1 MKEVRVKRRN
11 LLAANIIL
19 MIISI
24 IGCKYIFEVE
34 TTKKVYAA
42 ETVKILEENRNPVFA
57 IEKIEL
63 WSSAYAKDNSEGDLK
78 DIDISQFT
86 DIILYVD
93 NKLKSDEITAENTVS
108 QLFIDNIK
116 IESEAENG
124 ERIFNYKNPY
134 NAGKYVELSNW
145 QGDGIL
151 FNVLNTNEKNKNA
164 DYDANVFYTDCSNPI
179 SLSLVNKNIL
189 TGCEVNNN
197 GSLTFD
203 GSILEKAGIN
213 LEGLK
218 TKISF
223 VVHIINNYEE
233 AFLCDVAFDIDLTK
247 NNNAI
252 YKGFAKQ
259 EIKAKDEEFNF
270 IKVHE

>member
-1 MKEVRVKRRN
+1 MKEVRVKRRT
-11 LLAANIIL
+11 LLLANIIL

-42 ETVKILEENRNPVFA
+42 ETVRFLEESRNPVFA
-57 IEKIEL
+57 IERIEL
-63 WSSAYAKDNSEGDLK
+63 WSSAYAVDNSEGNLK

-86 DIILYVD
+86 DIILYID
-93 NKLKSDEITAENTVS
+93 NKLKTDEITAENTVS

-116 IESEAENG
+116 IESESENG

-151 FNVLNTNEKNKNA
+151 FNVLNTNEKNRNA
-164 DYDANVFYTDCSNPI
+164 DYDNNAFYTDCSNPI
-179 SLSLVNKNIL
+179 SLGFINKNVL

-203 GSILEKAGIN
+203 GSILERAGIE

-218 TKISF
+218 ATISF

-233 AFLCDVAFDIDLTK
+233 AFLCDVSFDIDLTK

-252 YKGFAKQ
+252 YTGFAQQ
-259 EIKAKDEEFNF
+259 EIKAEEDEFNF
-270 IKVHE
+270 IKVRE